1 MDLVYIQKTKKIT
14 SIKINLN
21 NFPKLIFSN
30 VFDLLK
36 HCDVL
41 SRRFAVLLRFRTHRK
56 PYFPHTKLSTGK
68 SVSKSNRLALF
79 YFIQMVFSTT
89 NQNDPKPKGTWKSP
103 ES

>member
-14 SIKINLN
+14 NIKKINLN

-41 SRRFAVLLRFRTHRK
+41 SRQFAVLL
-56 PYFPHTKLSTGK
+56 
-68 SVSKSNRLALF
+68 
-79 YFIQMVFSTT
+79 
-89 NQNDPKPKGTWKSP
+89 
-103 ES
+103 